1 MPRDLRRY
9 QESGQSHFV
18 TFSCYHRQPFF
29 DHPTRF
35 QLFVLCLEEMRRRFE
50 LCVYAYVVMPEH
62 VHLLLSEPEA
72 GLLAGAVHFLKLSF
86 TKRSRHLPMG
96 ESGSF
101 WQKRYYDRNVR
112 DHHEFMEKLG
122 YIHRNPVKRGLVA
135 SPEQWKWSSYRYYAL
150 RETDVVEIESEWTAR
165 DREKRLVGGPD
176 RLFLNPG

>member
-18 TFSCYHRQPFF
+18 TFSCYHCQPFF

-72 GLLAGAVHFLKLSF
+72 GILAEAVHFLKLSF
-86 TKRSRHLPMG
+86 TKRSSNLPMG

-101 WQKRYYDRNVR
+101 WQKRHYDRNVR

-122 YIHRNPVKRGLVA
+122 YIHRTQ
-135 SPEQWKWSSYRYYAL
+135 S
-150 RETDVVEIESEWTAR
+150 REDW
-165 DREKRLVGGPD
+165 
-176 RLFLNPG
+176 

>member
-18 TFSCYHRQPFF
+18 TFSCYHCQPFF

-72 GLLAGAVHFLKLSF
+72 AILSEALHFLKLSF
-86 TKRSRHLPMG
+86 TKRSRNLPMG

-122 YIHRNPVKRGLVA
+122 YIHRTQ
-135 SPEQWKWSSYRYYAL
+135 S
-150 RETDVVEIESEWTAR
+150 REDW
-165 DREKRLVGGPD
+165 
-176 RLFLNPG
+176 